1 MNVSVLTY
9 NIRGLPWVR
18 DQSVAICDWILKQ
31 RPPILCLQEVFRPR
45 VLLYFKEKL
54 EGAGYHVCLPKDDD
68 VTLMKSGLLTACLS
82 SDYDVL
88 SSCFYPY
95 LAFHNVEIFANK
107 GFQTLVLRDRR
118 LGRTFILANTHMQ
131 SDTEVTWFLGR
142 EGTYAVRKA
151 QHQQIVDT
159 LMTAKDPA
167 FLIGDLNIEHS
178 PHSSV
183 RYMTLPDESRLQ
195 KSTFIPTGENLDH
208 CAWFPLQW
216 AAALASGPGCSFCDF
231 NRRGP
236 RMTKCQI
243 YQVSLSDH
251 APVLFTFVI
260 PRLDDLRLVRKDTK
274 QFVSVS
280 GSADVSSGSV
290 VSGVLTASASLLTHK
305 KYGWS

>member
-9 NIRGLPWVR
+9 NIRGLPWIN
-18 DQSVAICDWILKQ
+18 DQSVAICDWILSK
-31 RPPILCLQEVFRPR
+31 RPPIVCLQEVFRPSVR
-45 VLLYFKEKL
+45 LYIQRRL
-54 EGAGYHVCLPKDDD
+54 EAAGYVVCIPKDDN
-68 VTLMKSGLLTACLS
+68 VTLLNSGLLTACLLS
-82 SDYDVL
+82 EFLVL
-88 SSCFYPY
+88 TAGFYPY
-95 LAFHNVEIFANK
+95 LAYHNLEIFANK
-107 GFQTLVLRDRR
+107 GFQTLTLRSRIS
-118 LGRTFILANTHMQ
+118 GRTFIIANTHMQ

-195 KSTFIPTGENLDH
+195 KSTFYPTGENLDH

-236 RMTKCQI
+236 RMTRCEI
-243 YQVSLSDH
+243 YQLPFSDH
-251 APVLFTFVI
+251 APVCFTFKI
-260 PRLDDLRLVRKDTK
+260 PKLDDLKPV
-274 QFVSVS
+274 
-280 GSADVSSGSV
+280 
-290 VSGVLTASASLLTHK
+290 HK
-305 KYGWS
+305 P

>member
-18 DQSVAICDWILKQ
+18 DQSVAICDWILTQ
-31 RPPILCLQEVFRPR
+31 RPSILCLQEVFRPR
-45 VLLYFKEKL
+45 VRKYFKTHL
-54 EGAGYHVCLPKDDD
+54 EAAGYVVCIPHDED
-68 VTLMKSGLLTACLS
+68 VTLMNSGLLTACLS
-82 SDYDVL
+82 SDYMIL

-95 LAFHNVEIFANK
+95 LAFHNLEIFANK
-107 GFQTLVLRDRR
+107 GFQTLVLRAHVS
-118 LGRTFILANTHMQ
+118 GRTCILANTHMQ

-159 LMTAKDPA
+159 LMLEPHPA

-195 KSTFIPTGENLDH
+195 KSTFYSTGENLDH

-216 AAALASGPGCSFCDF
+216 SMAMALINGSSCSFCDF

-236 RMTKCQI
+236 RMTRCEIHQLH
-243 YQVSLSDH
+243 LSDH
-251 APVLFTFVI
+251 APVLFSFVV
-260 PRLDDLRLVRKDTK
+260 PRLADLHPPQLR
-274 QFVSVS
+274 
-280 GSADVSSGSV
+280 
-290 VSGVLTASASLLTHK
+290 
-305 KYGWS
+305 